1 MAVQLK
7 DRSVMIIDMW
17 GEVYLKDKRE
27 DIKMKLEEH
36 ENIIKS
42 DDEEARIESMKNEE
56 EKDKAEAARL
66 KEREAI
72 QAINFKLMAN
82 GFHSG

>member
-27 DIKMKLEEH
+27 DIEMKLQEH
-36 ENIIKS
+36 HNIINS
-42 DDEEARIESMKNEE
+42 DEEKVRI
-56 EKDKAEAARL
+56 D
-66 KEREAI
+66 
-72 QAINFKLMAN
+72 
-82 GFHSG
+82 